1 MTKSSKNTKGILLM
15 LLAMGAFSIGDV
27 FIKMAGSFLSSAQIM
42 FILITSGLFLYGIF
56 AVVKG
61 ETLNDARALK
71 PVLLIRYT
79 AEMIGL
85 AGMIMSLIKVPLPI
99 VGAVTQATPILVA
112 GGAVIFLKESVSWRR
127 WTSIMIGF
135 VGVICVIQ
143 PGEEG
148 FNYAV
153 IWPVLAL
160 VSFSVRDLVTRLTPP
175 DMSSVSIATFTMACA
190 LPFTTAWFILKGDLV
205 IPPNF
210 DWVIVACMVIFGS
223 VGYLLLVSS
232 LRLGELSAIMPFRYS
247 RIVFLLVLS
256 ILVFGENPNFLML
269 IGSILIIASGIYIMW
284 REKVKDLRLNQ
295 TFKNKSQLKVKM

>member
-1 MTKSSKNTKGILLM
+1 MTESSKNTKGILLM

-190 LPFTTAWFILKGDLV
+190 LPFTTAWVILKGDLV

>member
-1 MTKSSKNTKGILLM
+1 MTESSKNTKGILLM

-190 LPFTTAWFILKGDLV
+190 LPFTTAWVILKGDLV

-295 TFKNKSQLKVKM
+295 TFKNNSQIKVKM

>member
-1 MTKSSKNTKGILLM
+1 MTESSKNTKGILLM

-175 DMSSVSIATFTMACA
+175 DMSSASIATFTMACA
-190 LPFTTAWFILKGDLV
+190 LPFTTAWVILKGDLV
-205 IPPNF
+205 IPPDF

-256 ILVFGENPNFLML
+256 ILVFGENPSFSML

-295 TFKNKSQLKVKM
+295 TFKNNSQIKVKM

>member
-1 MTKSSKNTKGILLM
+1 MTESSKNTKGILLM

-190 LPFTTAWFILKGDLV
+190 LPFTTAWVILKGDLV

-269 IGSILIIASGIYIMW
+269 IGSILIIASGTYIMW